1 AEAARSDAGIVR
13 QVGRRIEEI
22 FNPDGH
28 YDDQDRACRRGIHLG
43 DQQRDGMSAISGWID
58 PQLRAYLEAVT
69 AAVRPGRHL
78 PHTTTDTTGTTGT
91 TETTD
96 TAGTTE
102 TTGTAGTAATTADTA
117 ADGVGDIDT
126 GGVDLRSAA
135 QRRHDGL
142 TLGLK

>member
-1 AEAARSDAGIVR
+1 
-13 QVGRRIEEI
+13 
-22 FNPDGH
+22 
-28 YDDQDRACRRGIHLG
+28 
-43 DQQRDGMSAISGWID
+43 
-58 PQLRAYLEAVT
+58 EAVT

-91 TETTD
+91 TETTG
-96 TAGTTE
+96 TA
-102 TTGTAGTAATTADTA
+102 GTAGTAATTADTAATPADTA

-142 TLGLK
+142 TLGLKIAVASGRLGSGWGRIGGI